1 MPNKTRNRGNPRRR
15 RGQGNSSSNNVRSIA
30 ASLHTGPADRRVSN
44 PADYGRRPPNLMI
57 TQSPPRNLRNQI
69 YWFQKTITLKNAISI
84 SSSTVTEVNFSFLF
98 TDIPEYTTLYTLFD
112 LFCLHSVIVH
122 IAVDTNTISTGASFG
137 RLTTAIDYDNVAN
150 IASEPAIQ
158 EFSSAQTVD
167 LSANL
172 TIERMVMPCVDPYLF
187 GAYYS
192 SQRMWVDSASYGVQH
207 YGFRSLWAQNAF
219 SGLTADYVCTYI
231 FGFRNSI

>member
-1 MPNKTRNRGNPRRR
+1 MPNKQRTKRASQRKGKTNTNA
-15 RGQGNSSSNNVRSIA
+15 NVRSIA

-44 PADYGRRPPNLMI
+44 PADYGRRPPSLMI
-57 TQSPPRNLRNQI
+57 TQNPPRNLRNQI
-69 YWFQKTITLKNAISI
+69 YWLQKTITLKNAISI
-84 SSSTVTEVNFSFLF
+84 SSSTVTEVNFPFLF
-98 TDIPEYTTLYTLFD
+98 TDIPEYATLYPLFD

-122 IAVDTNTISTGASFG
+122 IAIDTNTISTGASFG

-150 IASEPAIQ
+150 LGSEPSIQ
-158 EFSSAQTVD
+158 EFASAQTVD

-172 TIERMVMPCVDPYLF
+172 TIERMVQPCVDPYLF

-192 SQRMWVDSASYGVQH
+192 SQRMWVDSASYGVNH
-207 YGFRSLWAQNAF
+207 YGFRSFWAQNTF
-219 SGLTADYVCTYI
+219 SALTADYVCTYI